1 MIKPYLDVFLKYWG
15 LIVYLAKT
23 QVSLKYRRSYL
34 GLLWSLLNPL
44 LTMVIM
50 TIVFSTMFKNSREN
64 FPIYLMCGRLI
75 FGFNQEA
82 TKSALNSVVGNA
94 SLIKKI
100 YVPKYVFP
108 MSECIASLV
117 NMLFSL
123 IALLIVMI
131 FTHLE
136 FKWTMLL
143 FWVPL
148 LYVFL
153 FALGIGL
160 ILSAI
165 NVFFRDI
172 KHLYDVFLVL
182 WMYLTPI
189 FYPVTS
195 LSDDLR
201 RLMGLNPMYHYIV
214 MLRGMFLDGVLPT
227 MSENLICL
235 GMGLATIAV
244 GLVFFK
250 KTQDRF
256 ILFI

>member
-1 MIKPYLDVFLKYWG
+1 
-15 LIVYLAKT
+15 
-23 QVSLKYRRSYL
+23 
-34 GLLWSLLNPL
+34 
-44 LTMVIM
+44 MVIM
-50 TIVFSTMFKNSREN
+50 TIVFSTMFKNSIAN

-75 FGFNQEA
+75 FGFNSEA
-82 TKSALNSVVGNA
+82 TKSAMNSVVGNA
-94 SLIKKI
+94 ALIKKI

-108 MSECIASLV
+108 LSECIASLV

-123 IALLIVMI
+123 IALFIVMVC
-131 FTHLE
+131 THLE

-148 LYVFL
+148 VYVFL
-153 FALGIGL
+153 FSVGLGL

-172 KHLYDVFLVL
+172 KHLYDVFLTL

-201 RLMGLNPMYHYIV
+201 KIMGLNPMYHYIV
-214 MLRGMFLDGVLPT
+214 MLRGMFLDGTLP
-227 MSENLICL
+227 SLEENFTCLCMGFVTIIIGLI
-235 GMGLATIAV
+235 
-244 GLVFFK
+244 FFK

-256 ILFI
+256 ILYI